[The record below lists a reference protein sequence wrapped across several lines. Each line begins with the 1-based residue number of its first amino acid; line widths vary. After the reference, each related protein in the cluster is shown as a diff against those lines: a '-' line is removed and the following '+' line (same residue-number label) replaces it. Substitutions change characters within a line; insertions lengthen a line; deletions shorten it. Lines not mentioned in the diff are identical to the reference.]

1 MLWHPSAAL
10 LQPFLFRQSLV
21 CESLVYITP
30 LFASDQVNLHDF
42 AFELSVSKC
51 KFSVTFI
58 AHHSFLHLLLFV
70 GMQKH
75 CVEFL

>member
-10 LQPFLFRQSLV
+10 LRLFLFRQSLV
-21 CESLVYITP
+21 HESPVYIIP
-30 LFASDQVNLHDF
+30 LLASDRVNLRDS
-42 AFELSVSKC
+42 AFELPVSTC